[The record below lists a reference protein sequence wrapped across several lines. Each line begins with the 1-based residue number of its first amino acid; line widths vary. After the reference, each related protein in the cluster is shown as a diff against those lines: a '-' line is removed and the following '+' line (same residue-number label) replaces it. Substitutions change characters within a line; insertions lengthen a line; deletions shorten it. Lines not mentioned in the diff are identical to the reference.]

1 MSAYVAGKLVEAT
14 KVQSCAHVPSLK
26 HTWAR
31 RRHVLSHAHLP
42 KGRQS
47 STWYVCTHLSTSGC
61 ILKTYSSMQIFMQIH
76 CGNEIF
82 LPLDIRQGVPLRFVR
97 LIYDPTPGDTH
108 STSSTSNLQ
117 SLTQLINKP
126 VDQCTHYSVFSW
138 HQGAT
143 NTTHDDECHLG
154 YKALAHDT
162 CNIAPC
168 RPRWGKKVRSL
179 KCWLLCGNTKELP
192 FTSLI
197 CLCLYVC
204 AFLPSHN

>member
-1 MSAYVAGKLVEAT
+1 MKSFCHLISVRGSLCD
-14 KVQSCAHVPSLK
+14 SCGRYTTRPPGT
-26 HTWAR
+26 HTAR
-31 RRHVLSHAHLP
+31 A
-42 KGRQS
+42 
-47 STWYVCTHLSTSGC
+47 
-61 ILKTYSSMQIFMQIH
+61 
-76 CGNEIF
+76 
-82 LPLDIRQGVPLRFVR
+82 
-97 LIYDPTPGDTH
+97 
-108 STSSTSNLQ
+108 STSNLQ

-126 VDQCTHYSVFSW
+126 VDQRAHYSVFSW

-154 YKALAHDT
+154 YKALAQDT

-179 KCWLLCGNTKELP
+179 KCWLLCYGNTMELP

-197 CLCLYVC
+197 CLCLCVC